1 MTIGTVVAVILVAWL
16 AAPAWGADEGTLSN
30 EAINA
35 RIQKLR
41 TAEAT
46 VLVTG
51 ADGQPLRKTAVVV
64 TMQRHKFLF
73 GCSFGCSG
81 ILWGDERKDPQLEA
95 DYRRRFAELLNY
107 ATLPFYWGS
116 YEPVQGQTREARLR
130 AMAEWCRQQGIRA
143 KGHPLVCEA
152 WAKWQEGLDVE
163 TLRRLQL
170 ARVDRE
176 VKTFAGLI
184 DTWDVVNEA
193 VVMPTMNNPIGRL
206 CKEMGAVE
214 LISAAFAVAHKTNP
228 KAMLLLNDYRNGEDF
243 VALVRRCLETKVPLD
258 VIGVQSHMHGGY
270 LGTKGLWDIC
280 ERLAPLGKPL
290 HWTEATIVSGRLKT
304 STENGKDWASTPAGE
319 KQQAEQVAEFYR
331 VLFSHPAVEAITWWD
346 LSDYN
351 SWMGAPAGLLRKDM
365 SPKPAYDA
373 LKKLIKGDWW
383 TGPLKLTT
391 DDTGHV
397 KFRGFL
403 GDYQLRAGQSVAA
416 FRLDHPGQAVVT
428 ATADAKAGAE
438 QK

>member
-1 MTIGTVVAVILVAWL
+1 MTIGTVAAVLLVAWL
-16 AAPAWGADEGTLSN
+16 SAPAWGADEGTLSN

-41 TAEAT
+41 MAEAT

-51 ADGQPLRKTAVVV
+51 ADGQPLRKTEVVV

-73 GCSFGCSG
+73 GCNLF
-81 ILWGDERKDPQLEA
+81 LWGTLKDPQLEA
-95 DYRRRFAELLNY
+95 DYRRRFAELLNF

-116 YEPVQGQTREARLR
+116 YEPVQGQAGEARLR

-143 KGHPLVCEA
+143 KGHPLVWHESPP
-152 WAKWQEGLDVE
+152 KWLEGIDLE

-170 ARVDRE
+170 ARVERE

-193 VVMPTMNNPIGRL
+193 VVMPTRSGEPIGRL
-206 CKEMGAVE
+206 CQKMGVVE
-214 LISAAFAVAHKTNP
+214 LLSAAFATARQTNP
-228 KAMLLLNDYRNGEDF
+228 KATLLLNDYKNGEEF
-243 VALVRRCLETKVPLD
+243 VALVRRCLEAKVPLD
-258 VIGVQSHMHGGY
+258 VLGVQSHMHYGY
-270 LGTKGLWDIC
+270 LGAQSLWDIC

-290 HWTEATIVSGRLKT
+290 HWTETTIVSGRLKT
-304 STENGKDWASTPAGE
+304 WKENDFVKDWASTPEGE
-319 KQQAEQVAEFYR
+319 KQQAEQTAEFYR
-331 VLFSHPAVEAITWWD
+331 LLFSHPAVEAITWWD

-391 DDTGHV
+391 DDSGHV

-403 GDYQLRAGQSVAA
+403 GDYQLRAGQNVAA

-428 ATADAKAGAE
+428 ATAAAKAGAE